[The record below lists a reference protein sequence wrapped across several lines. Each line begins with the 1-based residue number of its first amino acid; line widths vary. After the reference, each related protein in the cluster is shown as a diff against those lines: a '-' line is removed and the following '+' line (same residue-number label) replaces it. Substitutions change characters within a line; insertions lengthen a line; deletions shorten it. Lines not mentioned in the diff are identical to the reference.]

1 MKTDCFYEYDGLDKP
16 AQCRP
21 LSMAFCNSYASP
33 VTSALDDIEYISET
47 FTSPV
52 ESPTDTPSPVS
63 SLSILSPTDIGENW
77 SNMSHISRS
86 RTATVVSDL
95 EFEPIVRHPVYYIPS
110 GDVTFL
116 VRNDILINT
125 MSHA

>member
-1 MKTDCFYEYDGLDKP
+1 
-16 AQCRP
+16 
-21 LSMAFCNSYASP
+21 MAFCNSYASP
-33 VTSALDDIEYISET
+33 VSSAPDDIEYYISET

-52 ESPTDTPSPVS
+52 ESPADTPSPVS

-77 SNMSHISRS
+77 SNMSHISLS

-110 GDVTFL
+110 GDVIFL
-116 VRNDILINT
+116 VCNDILINT